1 MTTRTIRLGDLQAS
15 LFASQQRAGV
25 EFSWRYQNAPQA
37 YAELLPDPPPAAK
50 AEATLSERIAAHAW
64 YHSLEL
70 APNMVTPGFFD
81 HRPLL
86 PLYRLPERMDGQRVL
101 DIATFDGFWA
111 FEFEKRGAAEVI
123 ALDVPTLD
131 NIDLPPRRRAEMPA
145 TKLAEPM
152 GAGFDLARDA
162 LGSSVWRE
170 RCNVYDLT
178 PERLGMFD
186 TTHLGDVLLHLRD
199 PLKALWNMRQVTR
212 GTAYISDCF
221 NPDLDRH
228 GEVALMEYRRGAG
241 HNVWWR
247 FGANTLRA
255 MIEDAGFAQ
264 VEEVARFRYG
274 PRGEP
279 QTMWHV
285 VFRATV

>member
-1 MTTRTIRLGDLQAS
+1 MTTRMIRIGGLQAS
-15 LFASQQRAGV
+15 LFASQQRGGF
-25 EFSWRYQNAPQA
+25 ELSYRYRNNAQGFE
-37 YAELLPDPPPAAK
+37 ELLPDPLPLPEAA
-50 AEATLSERIAAHAW
+50 ASLAERIAAHSW
-64 YHSLEL
+64 YHSVEL
-70 APNMVTPGFFD
+70 APGQVTPGFFD

-86 PLYRLPERMDGQRVL
+86 PLYQLPARLDGQRVL

-123 ALDVPTLD
+123 ALDVPTLGD
-131 NIDLPPRRRAEMPA
+131 IDLPPRRRAEMAPA
-145 TKLAEPM
+145 KLAEPM
-152 GAGFDLARDA
+152 GAGFELAREA
-162 LGSSVWRE
+162 LGSSVRRE

-178 PERLGMFD
+178 PERFGLFD

-255 MIEDAGFAQ
+255 MIEDAGFSS

-274 PRGEP
+274 PRGQP
-279 QTMWHV
+279 QTMWHI
-285 VFRATV
+285 VFRAIV

>member
-1 MTTRTIRLGDLQAS
+1 MTTRTIRLGGLQAS
-15 LFASQQRAGV
+15 LFGNQQRGGV
-25 EFSWRYQNAPQA
+25 ELSWRYKANAHV
-37 YAELLPDPPPAAK
+37 YEELLPDPAPAAPPT
-50 AEATLSERIAAHAW
+50 ASLAERIAAHGW

-70 APNMVTPGFFD
+70 APGQITPGFFD
-81 HRPLL
+81 HNPLL
-86 PLYRLPERMDGQRVL
+86 PLYRLPARLDGQRVL

-123 ALDVPTLD
+123 ALDVPTLGD
-131 NIDLPPRRRAEMPA
+131 IDLPPHRRADMSA
-145 TKLAEPM
+145 AKLAEPM
-152 GAGFDLARDA
+152 GAGFDLAREA
-162 LGSSVWRE
+162 LGSSVRRE

-178 PERLGMFD
+178 PERFGMFD
-186 TTHLGDVLLHLRD
+186 VTHLGDVLLHLRD
-199 PLKALWNMRQVTR
+199 PMKALWNMRRVTR
-212 GTAYISDCF
+212 GSAYISDCF

-228 GEVALMEYRRGAG
+228 EEVALMEYRRGSG

-255 MIEDAGFAQ
+255 MIEDAGFAR

-279 QTMWHV
+279 QTMWHI